1 MGKKNETTIKVGD
14 KMPPRGRSN
23 KTRIL
28 EAMRAESFGG
38 LTKDSTK
45 DECEIAFFKC
55 IVKRAA
61 NTEDKDSAMM
71 LKFLGDKGW
80 NNLKPTL
87 DPIQFDFPAGG
98 TPTQKAF
105 SIVEAISNGAI
116 SADIGQIIIGIIKD
130 AVIIEEGTELKER
143 IEAIEKLLEANG

>member
-1 MGKKNETTIKVGD
+1 
-14 KMPPRGRSN
+14 
-23 KTRIL
+23 
-28 EAMRAESFGG
+28 MRAESFEH

-45 DECEIAFFKC
+45 DECEIAFFRC

-87 DPIQFDFPAGG
+87 EPVQFDFPSGG
-98 TPTQKAF
+98 TAAQRMEA
-105 SIVEAISNGAI
+105 VVVAISDGVL
-116 SADIGQIIIGIIKD
+116 SVDVGQIIGGIIKD
-130 AVIIEEGTELKER
+130 TVIIEEGTDLKLR
-143 IEAIEKLLEANG
+143 IEVLEELQEKMSNG